1 MRGSLADI
9 QARGD
14 AALIDLSRK
23 FDAWAPETFR
33 LSDQEIAACVKGV
46 DGSMAKY
53 LVYSLLDKAEKSLG
67 LSKSCEA
74 LTSPARSNEEFEM
87 NANAAFGDGK
97 PGSTGAIASLSVLWR
112 LNVHVT

>member
-1 MRGSLADI
+1 M
-9 QARGD
+9 ARVCIDFARRCYANCTEQSAED
-14 AALIDLSRK
+14 AAN
-23 FDAWAPETFR
+23 
-33 LSDQEIAACVKGV
+33 ACVKGV
-46 DGSMAKY
+46 DGSMAKH

-97 PGSTGAIASLSVLWR
+97 PGSTGAIASLSVLR
-112 LNVHVT
+112 RSNVHVT